1 MPADDEWAEVTSPSW
16 EPKFERKEDDLG
28 IRFTG
33 PCPRCDHETSTEV
46 PKLIPGTPTLRGKVE
61 EFTMFCSCGH
71 PHLNHP
77 EDDNSCGAYW
87 LFEAEL

>member
-1 MPADDEWAEVTSPSW
+1 
-16 EPKFERKEDDLG
+16 
-28 IRFTG
+28 
-33 PCPRCDHETSTEV
+33 
-46 PKLIPGTPTLRGKVE
+46 
-61 EFTMFCSCGH
+61 MFCSCGH